1 MLTVKTLHIYYV
13 YAANINSIAQ
23 YFFMNKFLIILNLS
37 LILISSLSAND
48 SLEITTIEIQKTY
61 NISQRFPGK
70 ILPLNYS
77 KLAFEVAGK
86 IDSVNV
92 DIGDAVQQGDI
103 LAFLDPSEMQAS
115 LNQAIA
121 RYDLADQALKRFKD
135 LKEQGFISNQE
146 LDRASSDFLIA
157 KAQVD
162 FYSVKLEQ
170 TKIRAPFDGFIQDR
184 FFDAGTV
191 ISPGV
196 AILEII
202 DSTSVEA
209 HVSVPTDVIE
219 GLVIENEYNFI
230 INNKSYPARFKR
242 FTQMSNQGSDNRLCI
257 FEFSTFINPG
267 SISFLQLMRTKEKTG
282 AWVPL
287 KSLSQGT
294 QGLWNLYTVSKD
306 QRDRY
311 QVAKEIV
318 ELIHVEGN
326 NAFITG
332 TINNGDMVV
341 SGGAE
346 QVIDSEILRVN

>member
-1 MLTVKTLHIYYV
+1 
-13 YAANINSIAQ
+13 
-23 YFFMNKFLIILNLS
+23 MNKFLLTLGLF
-37 LILISSLSAND
+37 LITISSLSANG
-48 SLEITTIEIQKTY
+48 SLEITTLEIQKTY

-86 IDSVNV
+86 IDEVKV
-92 DIGDAVQQGDI
+92 DIGDAVQKGDI

-115 LNQAIA
+115 LNQALA
-121 RYDLADQALKRFKD
+121 RYDLADQALKRFTD
-135 LKEQGFISNQE
+135 LKEKGFISNQE

-170 TKIRAPFDGFIQDR
+170 TKIRAPFNGFIQNR
-184 FFDAGTV
+184 FFDPGTV
-191 ISPGV
+191 TSPGI
-196 AILEII
+196 AILEVI

-209 HVSVPTDVIE
+209 HVSVPSGVID
-219 GLVIENEYNFI
+219 GLIIGQEYNFI
-230 INNKSYPARFKR
+230 INDKIHSAQFKR
-242 FTQMSNQGSDNRLCI
+242 FTQMSSQGSDNRLCI

-267 SISFLQLMRTKEKTG
+267 SISFLQLTQINEKTG

-294 QGLWNLYTVSKD
+294 QGLWNVYTVSTD
-306 QRDRY
+306 QKNQY
-311 QVAKEIV
+311 QVSKEIV

-326 NAFITG
+326 NAYISG
-332 TINNGDMVV
+332 TINTGDMVV

>member
-1 MLTVKTLHIYYV
+1 
-13 YAANINSIAQ
+13 
-23 YFFMNKFLIILNLS
+23 MNKFLLTLGLF
-37 LILISSLSAND
+37 LITISSLSANG
-48 SLEITTIEIQKTY
+48 SLEITTLEIQKTY

-86 IDSVNV
+86 IDEVKV
-92 DIGDAVQQGDI
+92 DIGDAVQKGDI

-115 LNQAIA
+115 LNQALA
-121 RYDLADQALKRFKD
+121 RYDLADQALKRFTD
-135 LKEQGFISNQE
+135 LKEKGFISNQE

-170 TKIRAPFDGFIQDR
+170 TKIRAPFNGFIQNR
-184 FFDAGTV
+184 FFDPGTV
-191 ISPGV
+191 TSPGI
-196 AILEII
+196 AILEVI

-209 HVSVPTDVIE
+209 HVSVPSGVID
-219 GLVIENEYNFI
+219 GLIIGQEYNFI
-230 INNKSYPARFKR
+230 INNKIHSAQFKR
-242 FTQMSNQGSDNRLCI
+242 FTQMSSQGSDNRLCI

-267 SISFLQLMRTKEKTG
+267 SISFLQLMQTKEKTG

-294 QGLWNLYTVSKD
+294 QGLWNVYTVSTD
-306 QRDRY
+306 QKNQY
-311 QVAKEIV
+311 QVSKEIV

-326 NAFITG
+326 NAYISG
-332 TINNGDMVV
+332 TIKTGDMVV

-346 QVIDSEILRVN
+346 QVIDSEILRLN